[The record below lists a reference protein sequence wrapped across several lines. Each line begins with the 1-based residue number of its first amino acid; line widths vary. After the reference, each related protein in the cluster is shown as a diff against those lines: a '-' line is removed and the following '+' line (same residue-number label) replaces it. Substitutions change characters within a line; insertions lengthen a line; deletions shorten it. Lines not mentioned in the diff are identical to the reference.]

1 MATAVGHLPMNPF
14 ESFKGIAI
22 AVIVAIALA
31 AVGYGIR
38 LIYKAGGDARE
49 AAWLKRES
57 DLNAQAAT
65 AIADRAKAVEKA
77 RAEGAASIHAAAT
90 SYLQENQNAKAEV
103 DRLDACLRAGTCGMR
118 VKPTQRAD
126 GGPAVPN
133 PPGAVGNCNAAPPA
147 DLPAETAVAL
157 RDLAA
162 EADEVVRQLTLAQG
176 ELTTI
181 RRACLAK

>member
-1 MATAVGHLPMNPF
+1 MNPF

-49 AAWLKRES
+49 AAWLKREA

-65 AIADRAKAVEKA
+65 AIAERAKAVQEA
-77 RAEGAASIHAAAT
+77 RDQAAASIHAAAT
-90 SYLQENQNAKAEV
+90 SYLQENQNAKAEN
-103 DRLDACLRAGTCGMR
+103 DRLNACLRAGTCGMR
-118 VKPTQRAD
+118 VKPAQRED
-126 GGPAVPN
+126 GRPAVPN
-133 PPGAVGNCNAAPPA
+133 TAGTVGNCNAAPAA
-147 DLPAETAVAL
+147 DLPAETAIAL
-157 RDLAA
+157 RNLAA

-176 ELTTI
+176 EIRTI
-181 RRACLAK
+181 RQACLIR